1 MNSKTYKKQ
10 PILEK
15 IKTCE
20 LPGCEIT
27 FEPNR
32 ADQKYCCRRHNE
44 LHWHIKN
51 PRAYKK
57 DLPPTETAYQICGKD
72 NQRRD
77 KPDKWIAYMRL
88 NPEYFAA
95 LGKINIKSLVI

>member
-1 MNSKTYKKQ
+1 MINFTCQHCGKTSETKYEGKIYCNSACGSAAWRKRNPRKKSMNS
-10 PILEK
+10 
-15 IKTCE
+15 
-20 LPGCEIT
+20 
-27 FEPNR
+27 
-32 ADQKYCCRRHNE
+32 QKDNE
-44 LHWHIKN
+44 
-51 PRAYKK
+51 
-57 DLPPTETAYQICGKD
+57 AYQICGKD